1 MIIERLKSNET
12 KIYKGK
18 IFSTIGYNQFLK
30 NIKTNTT
37 VNFSV
42 Q

>member
-18 IFSTIGYNQFLK
+18 IFLQLDTISFEEYK
-30 NIKTNTT
+30 N
-37 VNFSV
+37 
-42 Q
+42 